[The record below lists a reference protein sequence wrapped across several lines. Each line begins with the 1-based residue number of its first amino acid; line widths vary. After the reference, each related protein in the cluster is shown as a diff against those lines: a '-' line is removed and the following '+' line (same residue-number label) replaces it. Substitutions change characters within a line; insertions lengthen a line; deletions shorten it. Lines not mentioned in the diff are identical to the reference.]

1 MISYMISYSGA
12 RFQMNFFFSRM
23 TGTTHSSYRDMIQV
37 SIIQIMM
44 MMLLAAGGRA
54 VTVHGGQA
62 AAQDRPPTA

>member
-1 MISYMISYSGA
+1 
-12 RFQMNFFFSRM
+12 MNFFFSRM